1 VLEHP
6 GELIVNA
13 FVAQPGVKI
22 VIIQSMCT
30 LTFGSSSISI
40 LNLPLLWLSRAAYG
54 DERELNFSV

>member
-13 FVAQPGVKI
+13 FVAQPGVRI
-22 VIIQSMCT
+22 VIQSMCT

-40 LNLPLLWLSRAAYG
+40 FNLPLLWLSRAAYG